1 MLDDTPTA
9 LAAFGA
15 GALSIVSP
23 AFMALVP
30 GVCAFLWNRRP
41 AHVAAFFLGFSLVF
55 IALGAG
61 ATSVGQAL
69 LGNLP
74 LAERVAGVALI
85 AIGVRELRAVQRGD
99 DTTVPREPA
108 TAAAL
113 VIAFIAGAALMF
125 GWTPI
130 GGTVL
135 NRILAIATSADA
147 IGRGLWLLAVNAA
160 GRALPLAA
168 LAVACGVVIRLAIAA
183 GVPRRHPQ
191 LIAGVVVTV
200 SGVLIVSGLFP
211 RIAAALVLRFP
222 AILSQE
228 PYLN

>member
-1 MLDDTPTA
+1 VLDDTPTA

-23 AFMALVP
+23 AFVALVP
-30 GVCAFLWNRRP
+30 GVCAFLWNRGT
-41 AHVAAFFLGFSLVF
+41 AQAVAFFLGFSLVF
-55 IALGAG
+55 VALGAG

-69 LGNLP
+69 LENLP
-74 LAERVAGVALI
+74 LAERVAGVTLI
-85 AIGVRELRAVQRGD
+85 AIGVRELRAVKRGD
-99 DTTVPREPA
+99 DAPLEPA
-108 TAAAL
+108 TAASV

-147 IGRGLWLLAVNAA
+147 IDRGLWLLAVNAA
-160 GRALPLAA
+160 GRALAFAA
-168 LAVACGVVIRLAIAA
+168 LAVAAGMVIRWAIAA

-191 LIAGVVVTV
+191 LIAGLVVTV
-200 SGVLIVSGLFP
+200 SGVLIFSGLFS
-211 RIAAALVLRFP
+211 RIA

>member
-1 MLDDTPTA
+1 MLENTPTA

-23 AFMALVP
+23 AFVALVP

-41 AHVAAFFLGFSLVF
+41 AQVAAFFLGFSLVF
-55 IALGAG
+55 VTLGAG

-69 LGNLP
+69 LENLP

-85 AIGVRELRAVQRGD
+85 AIGGRELRAVKRSD
-99 DTTVPREPA
+99 DTTAPLDPA
-108 TAAAL
+108 TAATLA
-113 VIAFIAGAALMF
+113 IAFAAGAALMF

-135 NRILAIATSADA
+135 NRILAIATSANTID
-147 IGRGLWLLAVNAA
+147 RGLWLLAVNAA

-168 LAVACGVVIRLAIAA
+168 LAVASGMCIRMAMDA

-191 LIAGVVVTV
+191 LIAGGVIAL
-200 SGVLIVSGLFP
+200 SGVLIVSGLFS
-211 RIAAALVLRFP
+211 RLAAALVPLLP
-222 AILSQE
+222 LA
-228 PYLN
+228 

>member
-23 AFMALVP
+23 AFVALVP
-30 GVCAFLWNRRP
+30 GVCAYLWNRRP
-41 AHVAAFFLGFSLVF
+41 PQVAAFFLGFSLVF
-55 IALGAG
+55 LALGAG

-69 LGNLP
+69 LENLP

-85 AIGVRELRAVQRGD
+85 AIGGRELRAVKRRGD
-99 DTTVPREPA
+99 STAPLEPA
-108 TAAAL
+108 TAATL
-113 VIAFIAGAALMF
+113 VIAFMAGAALMF
-125 GWTPI
+125 GWTPV

-135 NRILAIATSADA
+135 NRILAIATSTDT
-147 IGRGLWLLAVNAA
+147 IDRGLWLLAVNAA

-168 LAVACGVVIRLAIAA
+168 LAVAIGMVIRLAIAA

-191 LIAGVVVTV
+191 LIAGVFVLL

-211 RIAAALVLRFP
+211 RLAAALVPLLP
-222 AILSQE
+222 LA
-228 PYLN
+228 

>member
-23 AFMALVP
+23 AFVALLP

-41 AHVAAFFLGFSLVF
+41 AQVAAFFLGFSLVF
-55 IALGAG
+55 VTLGAG

-69 LGNLP
+69 LENLP

-85 AIGVRELRAVQRGD
+85 AIGGLELRAVKRSD
-99 DTTVPREPA
+99 DTTAPLEPS
-108 TAAAL
+108 TAATLA
-113 VIAFIAGAALMF
+113 VAFMAGAALMF

-135 NRILAIATSADA
+135 NRILAIATSADTIDRA
-147 IGRGLWLLAVNAA
+147 LWLLAVNAG
-160 GRALPLAA
+160 GRALSFAA
-168 LAVACGVVIRLAIAA
+168 LAVATGVSVRLAIGA

-191 LIAGVVVTV
+191 LIAGVFVTL
-200 SGVLIVSGLFP
+200 SGVLIVSGLVP
-211 RIAAALVLRFP
+211 RLAAALVPLLP
-222 AILSQE
+222 LA
-228 PYLN
+228 